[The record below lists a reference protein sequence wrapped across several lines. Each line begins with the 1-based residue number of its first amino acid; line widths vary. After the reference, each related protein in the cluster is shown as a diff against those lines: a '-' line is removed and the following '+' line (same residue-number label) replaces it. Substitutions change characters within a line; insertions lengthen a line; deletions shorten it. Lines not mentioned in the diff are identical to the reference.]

1 MRVRKYVP
9 SDWTHL
15 CVIHDAARQQE
26 LLVSGLLNAFLNLE
40 QTAENEGLFDGLVL
54 VAEDKNERLGFIAIS
69 DNEITWL
76 YVSRAHQR
84 QGVARLLVRAAL
96 ESATGP
102 VSLEVLSG
110 NDAALNLYLS
120 EGFEVVKQVNGK
132 LTGNEAFAASGL
144 VLSHQRAEFL

>member
-1 MRVRKYVP
+1 M
-9 SDWTHL
+9 
-15 CVIHDAARQQE
+15 
-26 LLVSGLLNAFLNLE
+26 NLE
-40 QTAENEGLFDGLVL
+40 QTAENEELFEGLVL
-54 VAEDKNERLGFIAIS
+54 VVEDKVDRLGFIAIS

-76 YVSRAHQR
+76 YVSPAHQR

-102 VSLEVLSG
+102 VSLDVLIG

-132 LTGNEAFAASGL
+132 LAGNEGFAASGL
-144 VLSHQRAEFL
+144 VLCHQRALSSSGERICTGDNKTT